1 MAAQR
6 GAGDSVVGVRN
17 FRLFWSSE
25 TLTTLTATVSGL
37 AVPLVAVT
45 TLHASVLQIGLLSAL
60 GQIAFALVALP
71 AGALADRS
79 RHRRAMIFSN
89 LTRAIVVATIPV
101 AAVAGILHLWIL
113 YTVQIALA
121 LLQSFYEP
129 AWHAF
134 LPALVGAD
142 CLVASNGKLQTT
154 TTATDLGGKGLAGLL
169 IQLVGPP
176 LAIIV
181 NAVAFALSA
190 LALTAIRHDESRPEK
205 TSGSLRHQI
214 SEGIAQVL
222 GHPVLRTM
230 AIFLVGA
237 GGGLSAYYALSTVFL
252 ARTVGLPAG
261 AIGWVFAAGGI
272 GGVVGGLLTPR
283 AADRLGNGRLLRLC
297 TAVTF
302 PFGLLIP
309 LTRTGWGVLLYIA
322 GGAMVG
328 AGVAAYNVLSLSIT
342 QTICPPDVLGRAF
355 SVIRLIVLGAS
366 ALGSALAGLL
376 AAWLGTRI
384 ALLVI
389 MSALLLIPLSLL
401 LAKTL
406 QVELSPPSTEHTT

>member
-1 MAAQR
+1 MAAQP
-6 GAGDSVVGVRN
+6 GATDSSVAVRN
-17 FRLFWSSE
+17 FRLFWASE

-60 GQIAFALVALP
+60 GQITFALVALP

-79 RHRRAMIFSN
+79 RHRRAMIGSN
-89 LTRAIVVATIPV
+89 LIRGIIVATIPI
-101 AAVAGILHLWIL
+101 AAIAGVLQLWIL
-113 YTVQIALA
+113 YAVQIALA

-134 LPALVGAD
+134 LPTIVSSD
-142 CLVASNGKLQTT
+142 RLVASNGKLQTT

-169 IQLVGPP
+169 IQLVGAP
-176 LAIIV
+176 LAIIA
-181 NAVAFALSA
+181 NAIGFALSA
-190 LALTAIRHDESRPEK
+190 LALTAIRHDEPRPDK
-205 TSGSLRHQI
+205 TTDSPRHQI
-214 SEGIAQVL
+214 AEGIAQVL
-222 GHPVLRTM
+222 GRPVLRTM

-261 AIGWVFAAGGI
+261 AIGWVFAGGGI
-272 GGVVGGLLTPR
+272 GGVIGGLLTPR
-283 AADRLGNGRLLRLC
+283 AADRLGTGRLLRLC

-309 LTRTGWGVLLYIA
+309 LTRPGWGVVLYIA

-328 AGVAAYNVLSLSIT
+328 AGVAAYNVLSLSLT
-342 QTICPPDVLGRAF
+342 QTICPPELLGRAF

-366 ALGSALAGLL
+366 AVGSILAGLL
-376 AAWLGTRI
+376 GTWLGTRL

-389 MSALLLIPLSLL
+389 MGALLLIPLSLL

-406 QVELSPPSTEHTT
+406 RGDFSTPSTEQTP